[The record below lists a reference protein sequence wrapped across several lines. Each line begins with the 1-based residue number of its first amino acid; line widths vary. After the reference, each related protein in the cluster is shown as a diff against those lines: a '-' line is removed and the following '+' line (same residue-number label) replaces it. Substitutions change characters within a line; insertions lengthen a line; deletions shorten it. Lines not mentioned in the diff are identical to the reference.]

1 MIWTEKQFSALSS
14 GNIGKYEFLA
24 GNDVLPEK
32 ALLEKAAI
40 IKIFEFLPWGSELKN
55 QTFTEKQYEK
65 FDDKKVNFI
74 SYPLNQN
81 FCV

>member
-24 GNDVLPEK
+24 GKDVLPEK

-40 IKIFEFLPWGSELKN
+40 IKMFQFLP
-55 QTFTEKQYEK
+55 
-65 FDDKKVNFI
+65 
-74 SYPLNQN
+74 
-81 FCV
+81 

>member
-24 GNDVLPEK
+24 GKDVLPEK

-40 IKIFEFLPWGSELKN
+40 IKYL
-55 QTFTEKQYEK
+55 
-65 FDDKKVNFI
+65 NFYHEAV
-74 SYPLNQN
+74 S
-81 FCV
+81 

>member
-40 IKIFEFLPWGSELKN
+40 IKIFQFLPWGNELKN
-55 QTFTEKQYEK
+55 QTFTEKQYKK
-65 FDDKKVNFI
+65 FESKFLR
-74 SYPLNQN
+74 LNEFLN
-81 FCV
+81 R

>member
-24 GNDVLPEK
+24 GKDVLPEK

-40 IKIFEFLPWGSELKN
+40 IKIFQFLPWGNELKN
-55 QTFTEKQYEK
+55 QTFTEKRYKK